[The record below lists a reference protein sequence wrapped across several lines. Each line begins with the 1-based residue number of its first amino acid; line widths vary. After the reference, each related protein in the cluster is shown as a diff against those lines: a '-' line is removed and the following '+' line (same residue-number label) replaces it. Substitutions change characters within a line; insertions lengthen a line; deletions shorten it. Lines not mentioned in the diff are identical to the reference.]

1 MDIGATE
8 IVSQVTSGAT
18 QYLSVY
24 SPVFLLIGGI
34 ILAIGIVGVLIS
46 FVSGKKMDV
55 FDEDD
60 II

>member
-8 IVSQVTSGAT
+8 LVSQVTSGAT